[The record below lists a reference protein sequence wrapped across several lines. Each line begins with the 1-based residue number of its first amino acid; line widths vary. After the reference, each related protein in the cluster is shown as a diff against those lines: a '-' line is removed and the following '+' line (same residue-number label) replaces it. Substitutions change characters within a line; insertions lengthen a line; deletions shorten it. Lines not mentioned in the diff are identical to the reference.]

1 MSSPHTPRHRAAA
14 RRPLPRV
21 GLGAAAVAVVG
32 VLLLGG
38 QGSLA
43 KWAGSATD
51 KPGSFTTGKLSLTPK
66 SGHGAD
72 GCDGWTFS
80 QTGGTSTG
88 AVTASTPLQ
97 PGDVIVDNCYYTLTA
112 QGGHLAGT
120 VGVSSSSLPAGYASV
135 SATYVVNG
143 RSGAAFTSA
152 DDGQQVQATI
162 AITID
167 PNYATQ
173 PANPTSFTPT
183 LGVTLTQK
191 APA

>member
-1 MSSPHTPRHRAAA
+1 VS
-14 RRPLPRV
+14 
-21 GLGAAAVAVVG
+21 G

-43 KWAGSATD
+43 KWVRSAAD
-51 KPGSFTTGKLSLTPK
+51 QPGSFTTGRLALTPA

-88 AVTASTPLQ
+88 AVTTTTPLQ
-97 PGDVIVDNCYYTLTA
+97 PGDVIIDTCFYTLTA
-112 QGGHLAGT
+112 RGAHLAGT
-120 VGVSSSSLPAGYASV
+120 VGVSSASVPSAYASL

-143 RSGAAFTSA
+143 RSGAAFTAA
-152 DDGQQVQATI
+152 DDGTQVQVTV

-183 LGVTLTQK
+183 VGVTLTQK